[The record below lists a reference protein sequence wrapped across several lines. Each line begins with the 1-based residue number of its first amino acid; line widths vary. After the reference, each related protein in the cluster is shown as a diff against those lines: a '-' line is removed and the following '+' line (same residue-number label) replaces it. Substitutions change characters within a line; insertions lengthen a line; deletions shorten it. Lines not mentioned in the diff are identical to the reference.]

1 MYNFLALI
9 SGAVVG
15 FMILLNGELAQW
27 YGMYNATVI
36 FHLVAVFFTFIVCK
50 IGKKKLL
57 PSKKLPLWFYL
68 GGLFMVFPTLFE
80 NFAFGKISMTSIM
93 ALSLFGQTICSL
105 LFDRFGWL
113 GMAKHPF
120 QKYSLIGIVF
130 SLVGIG
136 VMLTDLKGTD
146 NLAILAI
153 ILVFLSGAA
162 IVIYRTINARLTEHI
177 DSMPTSFIS
186 HLIGLPFILILAL
199 IMPGTSITGLFTSPS
214 PNFWIYFGGVGGA
227 IAVFVMNI
235 TVPKISAFRQTL
247 LNFVGKVFVG
257 ILLDLILES
266 SFSPVTFYG
275 GLIIAAGIF
284 LNIIIEQFQLRQKPV
299 ADKTR

>member
-9 SGAVVG
+9 SGAVIG

-36 FHLVAVFFTFIVCK
+36 FHLVAVIFTFVACK
-50 IGKKKLL
+50 IGKKKIL
-57 PSKKLPLWFYL
+57 PSEKLPLWFYL
-68 GGLFMVFPTLFE
+68 GGIFMVFPTLFE

-93 ALSLFGQTICSL
+93 ALSLFGQTICAL

-113 GMAKHPF
+113 GMKKHFF
-120 QKYSLIGIVF
+120 QKSSLIGIVF
-130 SLVGIG
+130 SLTGIG
-136 VMLTDLKGTD
+136 IMLTDLRGTD

-153 ILVFLSGAA
+153 FLVFLSGAA

-186 HLIGLPFILILAL
+186 HFVGLPFILILAL
-199 IMPGTSITGLFTSPS
+199 VMPGTSIAGLAASPS
-214 PNFWIYFGGVGGA
+214 PNFWIYLGGVGGA

-257 ILLDLILES
+257 ILMDLILES

-284 LNIIIEQFQLRQKPV
+284 LNIIIERYQSRHNSVPHNSV
-299 ADKTR
+299 